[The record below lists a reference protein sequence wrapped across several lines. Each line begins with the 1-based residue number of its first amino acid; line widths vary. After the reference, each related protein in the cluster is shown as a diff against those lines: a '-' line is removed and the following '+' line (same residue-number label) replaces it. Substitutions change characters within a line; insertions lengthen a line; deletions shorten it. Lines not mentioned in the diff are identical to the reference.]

1 LPFGCKQIATA
12 YSSEDGLRA
21 DAQQLIT
28 ATIGASNNAPTT
40 AKNGA

>member
-12 YSSEDGLRA
+12 HSFA
-21 DAQQLIT
+21 NDAQQLIT
-28 ATIGASNNAPTT
+28 TAIGASNNAPTT